1 MAKVEALETVRKGV
15 RAELRAWIRPVFG
28 GQNVPT
34 VALRGLV
41 RHRFGHLRGF
51 FAQSLVDRIGGLR
64 ATWGM
69 SRPKR
74 HQPRPKSSLNR
85 NVSSTISHR
94 FLRI

>member
-41 RHRFGHLRGF
+41 RPRFGHLQGF
-51 FAQSLVDRIGGLR
+51 FAQSLVDRIGGASCDLGDVETKTTPTE
-64 ATWGM
+64 A
-69 SRPKR
+69 
-74 HQPRPKSSLNR
+74 QIELE
-85 NVSSTISHR
+85 
-94 FLRI
+94 